1 MKSLSIIWQR
11 LVDSNGQSCDR
22 CEATYKELEKAVKRL
37 GASLEPLGI
46 EAAIEIREI
55 DSATFANDPA
65 QSNRIWIDGK
75 PLEQW
80 LSASVS
86 SSRCC
91 KVCGDSECRTIELDD
106 EVFETIPAELILKA
120 GLIAAASKIETN
132 SRETSQQKEE
142 Q

>member
-11 LVDSNGQSCDR
+11 LVDSNGQTCNR
-22 CEATYKELEKAVKRL
+22 CGATYKELEKAVKRL

-46 EAAIEIREI
+46 EPAIEIREI
-55 DSATFANDPA
+55 DSATFATDPA

-91 KVCGDSECRTIELDD
+91 NVCGDSECRTIELDD